1 MVLPS
6 SQPGR
11 SHNPQRLCE
20 NSLRLAASRCIWKGL
35 GAMEDERLIP
45 VSPRHT
51 VLLSREY
58 LTFIDTPPQRDYVV
72 RTIAKR
78 QVGAMMLMS
87 GDLVIASADTRA
99 TFPLAAQYPLHFRKS
114 YFPGQMHG
122 DTKDEFDNHTR
133 AASLIDIPPPIGHT
147 PNTFRSCLL
156 PGTPYSRLSP
166 FDAEPQTANIA
177 LAEKLP
183 FASAAGLWK
192 LCEEALDKHLALQAG
207 GLAHGDAELH
217 NFIVCPTPLELLMI
231 DFEGSV
237 DQKTLTEAAWEKRC
251 ATDLAPLLREATYL
265 QCALGKQRGKLAEL
279 ASERVAQLL
288 DYPDQFARAIE
299 HRASV
304 GG

>member
-1 MVLPS
+1 MD
-6 SQPGR
+6 
-11 SHNPQRLCE
+11 
-20 NSLRLAASRCIWKGL
+20 
-35 GAMEDERLIP
+35 DERLVP
-45 VSPRHT
+45 VSPRHS

-72 RTIAKR
+72 RTVAKR
-78 QVGAMMLMS
+78 QVGKMMLMS
-87 GDLVIASADTRA
+87 GDLVIASAETRT
-99 TFPLAAQYPLHFRKS
+99 TFPLAARYPLHFRKS

-133 AASLIDIPPPIGHT
+133 AAALIDIPLPIGHT

-156 PGTPYSRLSP
+156 PGLPYSRMSP

-177 LAEKLP
+177 IAEKLP
-183 FASAAGLWK
+183 VASAVGLWK
-192 LCEEALDKHLALQAG
+192 LCEDALAKHLALQAG

-217 NFIVCPTPLELLMI
+217 NLIVCPTPLELLMI

-237 DQKTLTEAAWEKRC
+237 DQKTQTDEAWQKRC
-251 ATDLAPLLREATYL
+251 ATDLEPLLREALYL
-265 QCALGKQRGKLAEL
+265 QCSLGRQRGKLGEL
-279 ASERVAQLL
+279 ASERASKLL
-288 DYPDQFARAIE
+288 EYPEQFERAIA

>member
-1 MVLPS
+1 
-6 SQPGR
+6 
-11 SHNPQRLCE
+11 
-20 NSLRLAASRCIWKGL
+20 
-35 GAMEDERLIP
+35 MEEERLVP

-72 RTIAKR
+72 RTVAKR

-87 GDLVIASADTRA
+87 GDLVIASVETRA
-99 TFPLAAQYPLHFRKS
+99 AFPLAAQYPLHFRKS

-122 DTKDEFDNHTR
+122 DTKDEFDNLAR
-133 AASLIDIPPPIGHT
+133 AAALIDIPPPIGHT

-156 PGTPYSRLSP
+156 PGHPYSRLSP
-166 FDAEPQTANIA
+166 FGAEPQTANIA

-183 FASAAGLWK
+183 LASAAGLWK
-192 LCEEALDKHLALQAG
+192 LCEEGLAKHLLLQAG

-217 NFIVCPTPLELLMI
+217 NFIVCPTPLELMLI

-237 DQKTLTEAAWEKRC
+237 DRATQSEEAWQKRC
-251 ATDLAPLLREATYL
+251 AIDLAPLLLEALYL
-265 QCALGKQRGKLAEL
+265 QCALGRQRGKLAEL
-279 ASERVAQLL
+279 AAERASELL
-288 DYPDQFARAIE
+288 KSPDQFSRAIDQ
-299 HRASV
+299 RASV

>member
-1 MVLPS
+1 MD
-6 SQPGR
+6 
-11 SHNPQRLCE
+11 E
-20 NSLRLAASRCIWKGL
+20 
-35 GAMEDERLIP
+35 ERLVP
-45 VSPRHT
+45 VTPRHS

-72 RTIAKR
+72 RTVAKR

-99 TFPLAAQYPLHFRKS
+99 AFPLAAQYPLHFRKS

-133 AASLIDIPPPIGHT
+133 AAELIDIPPPIGHT

-156 PGTPYSRLSP
+156 PGHPYTRLSP
-166 FDAEPQTANIA
+166 FGAEPQTANIA

-183 FASAAGLWK
+183 LPSAAGLWK
-192 LCEEALDKHLALQAG
+192 LCEEALAKHLALQAG

-237 DQKTLTEAAWEKRC
+237 DQKTQTEEAWQKRC
-251 ATDLAPLLREATYL
+251 ATDLVPLLREALYL
-265 QCALGKQRGKLAEL
+265 QCALGRQRGKLAEL
-279 ASERVAQLL
+279 AAERAAELL
-288 DYPDQFARAIE
+288 EYPDQFARAIDQ
-299 HRASV
+299 RASV